1 MRKKRVV
8 IWGLVIAAA
17 VIIALLIAA
26 PLVIMD
32 QMFNHHITYS
42 QLFKGEDF
50 GIDAQEHFVQT
61 QDGLNIAI
69 YEVKA
74 DNPKAVILTLS
85 GIEKPSGTAFMG
97 HAAMFQ
103 KQGYS
108 TIMIE
113 MRAHGNSE
121 GDEICLGYKETLDVG
136 AALEYVKNEEE
147 YNNLPILIMG
157 LSMGA
162 GTAINSIAQFPEI
175 DALISLSAFSSCEE
189 TFAEIMAQSMPKA
202 LASVIKPFLYVGTF
216 IRYGSASSLKPINSI
231 KALNG
236 RPALLMHTTEDSNV
250 AYSNFLRLKAAA
262 TENVEFHTFEGDEH
276 FITPEFFNPEKDER
290 YSTIVMDFI
299 NSTVSKSY

>member
-8 IWGLVIAAA
+8 WGVGIAAGI
-17 VIIALLIAA
+17 VIALLVAA
-26 PLVIMD
+26 PLVIMN
-32 QMFNHHITYS
+32 QMLDHHITYNT
-42 QLFKGEDF
+42 LFSGEDY
-50 GIDAQEHFVQT
+50 GVDVEEHFVKT
-61 QDGLNIAI
+61 KDGLNIVI

-74 DNPKAVILTLS
+74 EEPKAVILTLS

-121 GDEICLGYKETLDVG
+121 GDKICLGYKETYDVG
-136 AALEYVKNEEE
+136 AALEFVKSQEE
-147 YNNLPILIMG
+147 YNNLPIIIMG
-157 LSMGA
+157 LSMGG
-162 GTAINSIAQFPEI
+162 GTAINSMAEFPEI

-202 LASVIKPFLYVGTF
+202 LAATIRPFLYVGTF
-216 IRYGSASSLKPINSI
+216 LRYGSAVRLKPINSI
-231 KALNG
+231 KELNG

-262 TENVEFHTFEGDEH
+262 PENVEFHTFEGNEH
-276 FITPEFFNPEKDER
+276 FITPHFLNPEKDEN
-290 YSTIVMDFI
+290 YSSIVLNFI
-299 NSTVSKSY
+299 KSGVL